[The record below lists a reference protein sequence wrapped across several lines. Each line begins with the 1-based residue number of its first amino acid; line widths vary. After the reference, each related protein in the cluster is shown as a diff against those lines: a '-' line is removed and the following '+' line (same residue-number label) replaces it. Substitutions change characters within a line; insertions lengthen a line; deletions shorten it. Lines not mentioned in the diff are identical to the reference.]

1 MLSVLSDW
9 RKNRALKPYRAQVEK
24 ICALEPQVSALS
36 DDELKA
42 RFAALRQELAG
53 GSKLKGLVP
62 EVFAVIREA
71 AHRTLGLRPFE
82 VQLLGGLVL
91 ANGSIAEMAT
101 GEGKTLV
108 APFAVCLHYLQ
119 GRKVHIGTANEYLAQ
134 RDANVMLPLYRF
146 LGLKVA
152 VRLAAAPAEMVKG
165 VYSCDVVYGTE
176 QQFAMDYLHDNLVR
190 TSADVWQRG
199 HGALILDEADS
210 ALIDNA
216 KIPVVLTATTPA
228 DVARYQKLAE
238 VAAQLVRGESEQDDC
253 DFYLDGQNRQAVL
266 TDRGYETVNGLLVAT
281 GLLAAE
287 VPLYSGEHQHV
298 IQRVTAAL
306 GAQHLLVRDHDYV
319 VQDGQIV
326 LIDALT
332 GRLIPGR
339 RWDSGLHQA
348 IEAKEGLSI
357 TPENVVLGQITLQN
371 YFKLY
376 ESLAGMTGTATTE
389 AEELLAVYGLHV
401 VEIPTNKQCI
411 RVDEPDRFFRTLAE
425 KLDAVV
431 ADIQKRHTTG
441 QPVLI
446 GTASVEQSEQL
457 SARLKALGLKHEVL
471 NARQHAREAEI
482 IAQAGDLGAITVST
496 NMAGRGVDIVLGG
509 RVELDVF
516 RAQLKAGSRVWQDYF
531 DVLAAAIKSASGAD
545 LEEAVKNARQQ
556 PTELL
561 AVDYGPGEGFSK
573 MLASLGLLHE
583 VTDGK
588 IVLLPGSE
596 ATIEQAKMVR
606 ALELELPA
614 EQMAEITQAQANRR
628 ERVLAAGGLHIIGM
642 ERYESRRM
650 DRQLRGRAG
659 RQGDPGSTCF
669 YISLEDPMV
678 ENFAG
683 ENIRTILRKLEVE
696 EGDDFEG
703 AFVAK
708 QVNAAQRQ
716 VEGKSAAA
724 RKHLMTYDNVLDE
737 QRRAF
742 YGQRAQVLQ
751 SADNLSWLKAQ
762 LQAYAKRLCE
772 QYASEEV
779 PAQYWDMKGLERALK
794 RHGTSLRDALNL
806 DALSS
811 SIATIRDLHSAG
823 LASDEDVKKV
833 EDLVVPDLRSM
844 EPEDVASL
852 VAQRL
857 EERLEL
863 AFSALEPQYHENLA
877 RHLIQSTM
885 DRLWIA
891 HLDELDHLRRGIH
904 LRALAK
910 DDPQRAYKRE
920 AFALFGAMLDNLPEE
935 VLHAALNVV
944 LVTDKTDGADQVA
957 EKDLSAGG

>member
-9 RKNRALKPYRAQVEK
+9 RNNRALKPYRAQVAK
-24 ICALEPQVSALS
+24 ISALEPQVAALS
-36 DDELKA
+36 DDDLKV
-42 RFAALRQELAG
+42 RFAQLRQDLAG
-53 GSKLKGLVP
+53 GAKLKDCIP

-71 AHRTLGLRPFE
+71 ARRTLGLHPYE

-108 APFAVCLHYLQ
+108 APFAACVQYLQ
-119 GRKVHIGTANEYLAQ
+119 GRKVHISTANEYLAQ
-134 RDANVMLPLYRF
+134 RDANAMLPLYRF
-146 LGLKVA
+146 LGLRLA
-152 VRLAAAPAEMVKG
+152 VRLAAAPAEVVKG

-190 TSADVWQRG
+190 KPDEVLQSG

-216 KIPVVLTATTPA
+216 KVPVVLTATTPA
-228 DVARYQKLAE
+228 DVGRYQKLAQL
-238 VAAQLVRGESEQDDC
+238 AAQLERGHTEQDEC

-266 TDRGYETVNGLLVAT
+266 TDRGYDKVNGLLVAF
-281 GLLAAE
+281 GLLSAD
-287 VPLYSGEHQHV
+287 VPLYSGLHQQV
-298 IQRVTAAL
+298 IHQVTAAL

-319 VQDGQIV
+319 VQDGKIV

-339 RWDSGLHQA
+339 RWDSGLQQA
-348 IEAKEGLSI
+348 LEAKEGINI
-357 TPENVVLGQITLQN
+357 TPENVVLGRITLQN
-371 YFKLY
+371 YYKLY
-376 ESLAGMTGTATTE
+376 ESIAGMTGTASTE
-389 AEELLAVYGLHV
+389 AEELLAVYGLRV
-401 VEIPTNKQCI
+401 VEIPTNKECA

-431 ADIQKRHTTG
+431 EDIQKRHQTG

-446 GTASVEQSEQL
+446 GTASVEQSEEL

-482 IAQAGDLGAITVST
+482 IARAGDLGAITVST

-509 RVELDVF
+509 RLELDMYH
-516 RAQLKAGSRVWQDYF
+516 AQLKAGERWWQEYF
-531 DVLAAAIKSASGAD
+531 DVLAASIKSAAGPD
-545 LEEAVKNARQQ
+545 LVEMVKQARLR
-556 PTELL
+556 PTELM
-561 AVDYGPGEGFSK
+561 AVDYGAGEGFSK
-573 MLASLGLLHE
+573 MLATLGILHE

-588 IVLLPGSE
+588 IVLLPGSD
-596 ATIEQAKMVR
+596 ATIEQVKAKHG
-606 ALELELPA
+606 LGTELP
-614 EQMAEITQAQANRR
+614 EQLKTDLAVDQARR
-628 ERVLAAGGLHIIGM
+628 RQLVRAAGGLHIIGM

-683 ENIRTILRKLEVE
+683 ENIRTVLRKLNLE

-703 AFVAK
+703 AFVRK
-708 QVNAAQRQ
+708 QVDAAQRQ

-742 YGQRAQVLQ
+742 YGQRSQVLT
-751 SADNLSWLKAQ
+751 SSDNLPWLKTQ
-762 LQAYAKRLCE
+762 LLAYAKILCE

-779 PAQYWDMKGLERALK
+779 PAQYWDLDALERALK

-806 DALSS
+806 DAVTS
-811 SIATIRDLHSAG
+811 SIATMRDLHSIG
-823 LASDEDVKKV
+823 LASDADVKKV
-833 EDLVVPDLRSM
+833 EGLAVPDLRSM

-857 EERLEL
+857 EERFDL

-877 RHLIQSTM
+877 RHLILTTM
-885 DRLWIA
+885 DRLWVA

-920 AFALFGAMLDNLPEE
+920 AFALFGSMLENLPEE
-935 VLHAALNVV
+935 VLHAALNVAIIA
-944 LVTDKTDGADQVA
+944 DKTDGAVQLA
-957 EKDLSAGG
+957 EKGPSAGG

>member
-42 RFAALRQELAG
+42 RFSALRQELTG
-53 GSKLKGLVP
+53 GTKLKGLVP
-62 EVFAVIREA
+62 EVFAVVREA
-71 AHRTLGLRPFE
+71 ARRTLGLRPFE

-108 APFAVCLHYLQ
+108 APFAVCLQYLQ

-134 RDANVMLPLYRF
+134 RDANAMLPLYRF

-152 VRLAAAPAEMVKG
+152 VRLAAAPANVVKI

-190 TSADVWQRG
+190 KPDEVLQAG

-216 KIPVVLTATTPA
+216 KIPVVLTAAKPA
-228 DVARYQKLAE
+228 DVDRYQKLAQ
-238 VAAQLVRGESEQDDC
+238 VAGQLVRGGAEQDDC

-281 GLLAAE
+281 GLMAAD

-319 VQDGQIV
+319 IQDGAIV

-339 RWDSGLHQA
+339 RWDAGLHQA

-389 AEELLAVYGLHV
+389 AEELLAVYGLQV
-401 VEIPTNKQCI
+401 VEIPTNKTCI
-411 RVDEPDRFFRTLAE
+411 REDAPDRFFRTMAE

-431 ADIQKRHTTG
+431 ADIQQRHVTG

-446 GTASVEQSEQL
+446 GTASVEQSEEL

-471 NARQHAREAEI
+471 NARQHDREAEI
-482 IAQAGDLGAITVST
+482 IARAGDLGAITVST

-509 RVELDVF
+509 RLELELYH
-516 RAQLKAGSRVWQDYF
+516 AQLDAGARQWQDYF
-531 DVLAAAIKSASGAD
+531 DVLASSIKSASGPD
-545 LEEAVKNARQQ
+545 LAEAVNNARLS

-561 AVDYGPGEGFSK
+561 AVDYGIGEGFSK
-573 MLASLGLLHE
+573 MLASLGILHE
-583 VTDGK
+583 ITDGK

-596 ATIEQAKMVR
+596 ASMEQSKLAR
-606 ALELELPA
+606 AQAIELPEELKTA
-614 EQMAEITQAQANRR
+614 MAVDQARR
-628 ERVLAAGGLHIIGM
+628 RQLVRAAGGLHIIGM

-669 YISLEDPMV
+669 YISLEDSMV

-742 YGQRAQVLQ
+742 YGQRAQVLTG
-751 SADNLSWLKAQ
+751 SDNLSWLKLQ
-762 LQAYAKRLCE
+762 LQAYAKSLCE

-779 PAQYWDMKGLERALK
+779 PAQYWDMKSLERALK
-794 RHGTSLRDALNL
+794 RNGTSLLDALNL
-806 DALSS
+806 DALTS
-811 SIATIRDLHSAG
+811 SIATIRDLHAAG
-823 LASDEDVKKV
+823 LASDEEVKKV
-833 EDLVVPDLRSM
+833 EDLAVPDLRSM

-852 VAQRL
+852 VAERL
-857 EERLEL
+857 EERFDQ
-863 AFSALEPQYHENLA
+863 AFSALEPQYQENLA
-877 RHLIQSTM
+877 RHLILSTM
-885 DRLWIA
+885 DRLWVG

-920 AFALFGAMLDNLPEE
+920 AFALFGTMLDNLPEE

-944 LVTDKTDGADQVA
+944 LITDKPDGAVQVA
-957 EKDLSAGG
+957 EKDQSVGG